1 MEYSNTVEYDEK
13 KDPGQAGVHDVE
25 LARTES
31 DDVKETKEHLFD
43 GNYDPAAVVRT
54 PSAMDDEIEEDSPYP
69 EVRAAVS
76 NMDDPTM
83 QVNTWRVWFLGMFW
97 AIIMAG
103 VNQFFFFRYPNIVIP
118 AIIAQL
124 LSFPMGKFLARVMP
138 NKWGLNPGPF
148 NVKEHVLITIMASV
162 SYQSAY
168 ATDIIAVQRFFYN
181 QTADN
186 GWGYG
191 YQIMLVISTQMI
203 GFCLGGLYRKM
214 LVWPSAMIWP
224 STLVNTAL
232 FNTLH
237 SVEDESARETRS
249 RTMSREKYF
258 VVATGASFVWSWFPN
273 YLASFLAYFD
283 WVTWIAPNNQKVNM
297 LFGYQHGMGMSLLT
311 FDWGIISGIGNPM
324 ATPWWATANI
334 LGGFVFFIWFL
345 YPIMYYQ
352 NVLDWAYLPFSSSTS
367 FDRYGKKYNVSRIM
381 NDDATFNEKAYEDYS
396 PLMLSATY
404 ALSFAAL
411 SATITHT
418 ILYYRKQIWSQFRK
432 SIHDKDDIHMKLM
445 SRYPE
450 IPLWWYGAVFLVNL
464 ALGIAAIH
472 AWPTGMPVWA
482 LFLALAIAIVL
493 ALPIGMIQAITNQQ
507 VGLNVITELIIGFAV
522 PGKPV
527 SMMIFKTY
535 GYITMAQG
543 MSFISDMKIGH
554 YMKVPPRLMFFGQCS
569 ATAVAAITQIFV
581 QAWVFSNIDGIC
593 DTSTDIWWC
602 PSTQTFGTAS
612 IIWGAIGP
620 QRTFGKGQLYAQFNW
635 FWLIGAVVPIPTYF
649 LAKRYPKSFWRY
661 VNWPVIFSGVLLM
674 PPYLPINFL
683 SYCYVGFLTQ
693 YLWRRRHF
701 SSWQSRNYVL
711 SAAISAGYAL
721 AILAIFFCLQYPKNG
736 EIGLNT
742 IQSWWGNIVYNNVID
757 AQVLGSAHFQLEKGG
772 HFGPEAG
779 TWH

>member
-1 MEYSNTVEYDEK
+1 MEYNDAVDYEK
-13 KDPGQAGVHDVE
+13 KDPTQNGLHNVE
-25 LARTES
+25 LARSDS
-31 DDVKETKEHLFD
+31 DDLKETKEHLFD

-54 PSAMDDEIEEDSPYP
+54 PSMMDDEIEEDSPYP

-83 QVNTWRVWFLGMFW
+83 HVNTWRVWFLGLFW

-181 QTADN
+181 QTTDN

-203 GFCLGGLYRKM
+203 GFCGLYRKM

-237 SVEDESARETRS
+237 SVEDEGAREGKNRS
-249 RTMSREKYF
+249 MSREKF
-258 VVATGASFVWSWFPN
+258 FAVSTSAAFVWSWFPN
-273 YLASFLAYFD
+273 YLASFLQYFD

-297 LFGYQHGMGMSLLT
+297 LFGLLT

-334 LGGFVFFIWFL
+334 LGGFVFFVWFL
-345 YPIMYYQ
+345 YPIMYYK
-352 NVLDWAYLPFSSSTS
+352 NVLYWAYLPFSSSTS
-367 FDRYGKKYNVSRIM
+367 FDRFGHKYNVSRII
-381 NDDATFNEKAYEDYS
+381 NPDASLNEEAYREYS
-396 PLMLSATY
+396 PLMLGATY

-418 ILYYRKQIWSQFRK
+418 ILYFRKQIWSQVRK

-450 IPLWWYGAVFLVNL
+450 
-464 ALGIAAIH
+464 
-472 AWPTGMPVWA
+472 
-482 LFLALAIAIVL
+482 
-493 ALPIGMIQAITNQQ
+493 AITNQQ

-522 PGKPV
+522 PNKPV

-543 MSFISDMKIGH
+543 MSFINDMKLGH
-554 YMKVPPRLMFFGQCS
+554 YMKIPPRLMFWGQCI
-569 ATAVAAITQIFV
+569 ATAVAAIAQIFV
-581 QAWVFSNIDGIC
+581 QAWVFDNIEGIC
-593 DTSTDIWWC
+593 DTASDIWWC

-612 IIWGAIGP
+612 IIWGVIGP
-620 QRTFGKGQLYAQFNW
+620 SRTFGKGQLYAQFNW
-635 FWLIGAVVPIPTYF
+635 FWLIGAVLPIPTYL
-649 LAKRYPKSFWRY
+649 LAKRYPKSFFRY

-693 YLWRRRHF
+693 YVWRKRHF

-736 EIGLNT
+736 EIGLG
-742 IQSWWGNIVYNNVID
+742 IQNWWGNTVYNNVLD
-757 AQVLGSAHFQLEKGG
+757 AQSLGSAAIQLPKGG
-772 HFGPEAG
+772 SFGPKPG
-779 TWH
+779 SWK